1 MFGLLHFRFRIA
13 LRHVTAEPSVID
25 QSLTSL
31 RENGFINYYGLQRFG
46 NSAVTPTHQIGLA
59 LLRGK
64 FQEAVELILKPRE
77 GEAHFMKA
85 VREHWWRNRDGAAAL
100 KLLFKTN
107 TGIEAKLLA
116 GLARNG
122 PNDFVNALENV
133 RRNGI

>member
-1 MFGLLHFRFRIA
+1 MLGLLLCRFRIA
-13 LRHVTAEPSVID
+13 LRHITAEPSVID

-133 RRNGI
+133 S